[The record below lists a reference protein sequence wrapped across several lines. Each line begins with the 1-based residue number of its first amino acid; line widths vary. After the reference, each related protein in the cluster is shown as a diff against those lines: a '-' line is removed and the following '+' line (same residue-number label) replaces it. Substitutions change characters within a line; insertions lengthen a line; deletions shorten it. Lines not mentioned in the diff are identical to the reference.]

1 MSIPKIVHYC
11 WFGKG
16 EKPKD
21 VQQYIENW
29 HKVLPEYEII
39 EWNEENFDIHINTYV
54 EEAYQAKKYAFVS
67 DYARLFA
74 LYNHG
79 GIYLDTDVE
88 VLKPFDDL
96 LENDMVL
103 GFEEKG
109 YIATSTICAK
119 KQSTFIQEFM
129 SLYQNKRFILEDG
142 QCDMTTNVTKITSLL
157 KPYGLIENEKTQT
170 VSINDTE
177 SIMVLDRIKFSPYDY
192 LNQINYADS
201 STYAIHHFGATWAN
215 NSFKYKKKLK
225 GLVIKI
231 IGSKNYEKLHSLLK

>member
-1 MSIPKIVHYC
+1 MSIPKIIHYC

-21 VQQYIENW
+21 VQEYITEW
-29 HKVLPEYEII
+29 HKVLPEYQII
-39 EWNEENFDIHINTYV
+39 EWNEDNFDICINKYV

-96 LENDMVL
+96 LEKDVVL

-109 YIATSTICAK
+109 YIATSTICARQK
-119 KQSTFIQEFM
+119 SSFIQEFM
-129 SLYQNKRFILEDG
+129 ALYHKKSFILADG
-142 QCDMTTNVTKITSLL
+142 KFDMTTNVTKITSLL
-157 KPYGLIENEKTQT
+157 KPYGLVENELPQKLT
-170 VSINDTE
+170 INDSE
-177 SIMVLDRIKFSPYDY
+177 SITILDRIKFSPYDY
-192 LNQINYADS
+192 LNLVNHADK
-201 STYAIHHFGATWAN
+201 STYAVHHFGATWAD
-215 NSFKYKKKLK
+215 NSFKYKK
-225 GLVIKI
+225 VIKSFVI
-231 IGSKNYEKLHSLLK
+231 KLIGSKNYEKLYSLLK